1 MSISSLY
8 VLLLAEVLSRYHQMI
23 VSGLLL
29 RTFQKHFKFI
39 MAPFR
44 RMGGGGGCK
53 TGQVD
58 VMINGLFHVNTN
70 HICRFCSIRTPPKMQ
85 QLPNMI

>member
-29 RTFQKHFKFI
+29 RTLQKHFKFI
-39 MAPFR
+39 MAPFQ
-44 RMGGGGGCK
+44 RMGGG
-53 TGQVD
+53 
-58 VMINGLFHVNTN
+58 
-70 HICRFCSIRTPPKMQ
+70 MQ
-85 QLPNMI
+85 NRSSRCNEKWAVPCEHQSHL

>member
-44 RMGGGGGCK
+44 RMGGGEDAK
-53 TGQVD
+53 QV
-58 VMINGLFHVNTN
+58 
-70 HICRFCSIRTPPKMQ
+70 K
-85 QLPNMI
+85 